1 MAADK
6 GRPTEE
12 ASADPDTKGAAGDE
26 PEEEKDTEPVP
37 DPATCRGLA
46 LCHEH
51 LLESVLEHEWDDTD
65 FRYYLEPA
73 GVLNAHLTCARC
85 HPDERP
91 AGILLTPTA
100 RDTRTVFFDDGINP
114 ERYELHDPKE
124 IGYLKSRQHYD
135 PASREHARYPWTK
148 HY

>member
-1 MAADK
+1 MAAD
-6 GRPTEE
+6 EE
-12 ASADPDTKGAAGDE
+12 HPAEGASTDPDTKGKASDE
-26 PEEEKDTEPVP
+26 PDEEEEPEPVP
-37 DPATCRGLA
+37 DPETCPGVA
-46 LCHEH
+46 LCQEH
-51 LLESVLEHEWDDTD
+51 LEESVLEHEWDDTP

-73 GVLNAHLTCARC
+73 GVLNAHLRCARC
-85 HPDERP
+85 QPEERP

-114 ERYELHDPKE
+114 ERYELHHPKE

-148 HY
+148 NY